1 MESLAEGD
9 EEKTP
14 DECVLMLDSVLE
26 VEGGAASESESG
38 NIVLRSAVDEKEEAA
53 NLGASA

>member
-1 MESLAEGD
+1 MESVAVCD
-9 EEKTP
+9 EEEAR
-14 DECVLMLDSVLE
+14 DDCAAMLDSVLE